1 MNSSRVV
8 GEGHDG
14 ADERWREVLDF
25 ERAWWQAGA
34 SKDAAI
40 RERLGMAP
48 TRYYQVLNR
57 AIDLQAALEYVP
69 MLVRRLRRLRDRRRR
84 IRFPDRA
91 PRPGAGGADP
101 WRAEEGAMSRRD
113 REGG

>member
-1 MNSSRVV
+1 MNSSSSA
-8 GEGHDG
+8 GEGHRG
-14 ADERWREVLDF
+14 AEERWREVLDF

-40 RERLGMAP
+40 RDRLGVSP
-48 TRYYQVLNR
+48 TRYYQELNR
-57 AIDLQAALEYVP
+57 AIDLQAALEYDP

-84 IRFPDRA
+84 IRFPARA
-91 PRPGAGGADP
+91 SRSGADGAES

>member
-1 MNSSRVV
+1 MKSISIA

-14 ADERWREVLDF
+14 TEGRWREVLDF
-25 ERAWWQAGA
+25 ERTWWQAGA

-40 RERLGMAP
+40 RERLGLSP

-57 AIDLQAALEYVP
+57 AIDLQAALEYDP

-84 IRFPDRA
+84 IRFPARA
-91 PRPGAGGADP
+91 QRSGAGRAGP
-101 WRAEEGAMSRRD
+101 WRAEEDIMSRRD
-113 REGG
+113 REGS

>member
-1 MNSSRVV
+1 MSAMA

-14 ADERWREVLDF
+14 TDGRWREVLDF

-40 RERLGMAP
+40 RERLGLSP

-57 AIDLQAALEYVP
+57 AIDLQAALEYDP

-84 IRFPDRA
+84 IRFPARTR
-91 PRPGAGGADP
+91 RPGAGGADP
-101 WRAEEGAMSRRD
+101 LRGEEETVGRRD

>member
-1 MNSSRVV
+1 MNSSST
-8 GEGHDG
+8 GEGR
-14 ADERWREVLDF
+14 ADAVERWREVLDF

-48 TRYYQVLNR
+48 TRYYQMLNR
-57 AIDLQAALEYVP
+57 AIDLQAALEYDP

-91 PRPGAGGADP
+91 PRRGAGGADP
-101 WRAEEGAMSRRD
+101 WRAEEGP
-113 REGG
+113 

>member
-1 MNSSRVV
+1 MSSSRVA

-25 ERAWWQAGA
+25 ERTWWQAGA
-34 SKDAAI
+34 PKDAAI
-40 RERLGMAP
+40 RERLEMSP

-57 AIDLQAALEYVP
+57 AIDLHAALEYDP

-84 IRFPDRA
+84 IRFPARGHPSGSD
-91 PRPGAGGADP
+91 GVDP
-101 WRAEEGAMSRRD
+101 WRTEEEPMGRRD